1 MRPPMPKMS
10 GYRFKIAADEV
21 PEEPPSINPLHV
33 ALAGTAGF
41 STALPDLARAAKVLS
56 AEPSLDMG
64 ILRSELGDPLKKG
77 LGRAALTAALVAS
90 YPYLKDRFG
99 KMVHGVK
106 SPDGQEKQALNRST
120 IYRRQFGPKEF
131 HIEYPKGFNVGGVES
146 KYDYGYL
153 PGVKS
158 PDGDSADFYVGDD
171 LKGGISRFTKTLPGQ
186 KGLADYKYFVGLTPE
201 QMDDYQKR
209 FPEYTHSPGAALVDR
224 KDFKDWN
231 ELEGYLAQQPRT
243 GFITRL
249 QESIAAHRA
258 PMKVANYSFQ
268 KSAEG
273 PGRLRQ
279 LWDRLHASRLENI
292 SMPLADAVNMATLT
306 AMHPIAAFQ
315 AGLSKEPISSHL
327 GRAIGYTPYA
337 YGAYRA
343 GKYLYDRAGQA
354 GQEVLNPT
362 QKQKDLA
369 EPASTISPA

>member
-1 MRPPMPKMS
+1 MPKMS

-106 SPDGQEKQALNRST
+106 SPDGQEKQALNRT
-120 IYRRQFGPKEF
+120 TVYRRQFGPKEF

-171 LKGGISRFTKTLPGQ
+171 PKGVISRFTKTLPGQ

-201 QMDDYQKR
+201 QMADYQKR

-249 QESIAAHRA
+249 QERMARRSA

-268 KSAEG
+268 KSAED

-279 LWDRLHASRLENI
+279 LW
-292 SMPLADAVNMATLT
+292 
-306 AMHPIAAFQ
+306 
-315 AGLSKEPISSHL
+315 
-327 GRAIGYTPYA
+327 
-337 YGAYRA
+337 
-343 GKYLYDRAGQA
+343 KYLYDRAKQEGQD
-354 GQEVLNPT
+354 VLTPS
-362 QKQKDLA
+362 QAQKDQAELA
-369 EPASTISPA
+369 SLISPV